1 MKVVLTA
8 DIKNIGQ
15 KGDKK
20 EVKPGFAR
28 NFLFPKNLAIAAD
41 SADAQALKSS
51 RESEELKSKDES
63 DKIRSIIAKSDELT
77 LSFKSK
83 ASKEGKLFGSIS
95 SKEIIGQAEKKL
107 GLKIA
112 SIDPD
117 EALKTT
123 GDHIVTLEFK
133 TGDQLSVK
141 ISVIAETKTRK

>member
-15 KGDKK
+15 KGDEK

-51 RESEELKSKDES
+51 KESEELKSRDES
-63 DKIRSIIAKSDELT
+63 DKIKSIIAKSDGLI
-77 LSFKSK
+77 LNFKSK

-95 SKEIIGQAEKKL
+95 SKEIISQAEKKL

-112 SIDPD
+112 SIEPS
-117 EALKTT
+117 EAIKTT
-123 GDHIVTLEFK
+123 GDHVVNLIFK
-133 TGDQLSVK
+133 TGDRLPITVS
-141 ISVIAETKTRK
+141 IAPETRTRK

>member
-15 KGDKK
+15 KGDEK

-28 NFLFPKNLAIAAD
+28 NFLFPKNLAIAFD

-51 RESEELKSKDES
+51 KESEELKSRSES
-63 DKIRSIIAKSDELT
+63 DKIRSIIAKSDNLT

-95 SKEIIGQAEKKL
+95 SKEIISQAEKKL

-112 SIDPD
+112 SIEPS
-117 EALKTT
+117 EAIKVT
-123 GDHIVTLEFK
+123 GDHIITLIFK
-133 TGDQLSVK
+133 TGDQLQVK
-141 ISVIAETKTRK
+141 VNVTAETKARK